1 VTIGSEVADGVGV
14 VAAAGFATATPLF
27 QTNFLP
33 DLTQVKVFP
42 EAMEVLPALGHEA
55 PAFTAANAGIDKEE
69 HKMEITTRNASFRF
83 I

>member
-1 VTIGSEVADGVGV
+1 MGSEVADGVGV
-14 VAAAGFATATPLF
+14 GATAGFATATPLF
-27 QTNFLP
+27 QTSFFP

-42 EAMEVLPALGHEA
+42 EVMEVLPALGQKA
-55 PAFTAANAGIDKEE
+55 PALTAANAGIDKEE